1 VGRARSLRDPV
12 WISDQGARIVLSPDE
27 TQSPPPGLS
36 RFPRDGA
43 SCGGGW
49 LAETV
54 QLLCDVSKRLGS
66 HSGSI
71 ASLSE
76 ERLGTGQFVSLL
88 LKKKHKTCPPSYI
101 NKKRGKGERK
111 VNANSSGIREDR
123 VLHPRPSFG
132 SSPRKPSASPPS
144 PGLTSHDQERA
155 ASAATIPTARHAAAS
170 PSRQAFSLGRHQQRS
185 AWPRGGA
192 RAP

>member
-1 VGRARSLRDPV
+1 M
-12 WISDQGARIVLSPDE
+12 
-27 TQSPPPGLS
+27 
-36 RFPRDGA
+36 
-43 SCGGGW
+43 
-49 LAETV
+49 

-66 HSGSI
+66 HGGSI

-88 LKKKHKTCPPSYI
+88 LKKKHKTCPPSYT
-101 NKKRGKGERK
+101 NKKKEKGEK

-132 SSPRKPSASPPS
+132 SSPRKPSASPPF

-155 ASAATIPTARHAAAS
+155 ASAATIPPTARHAAAN
-170 PSRQAFSLGRHQQRS
+170 PSRQASDTTSTSRLGLAPRQRARSLDVVTRGPPSPGHALAWWMGGGRFQ
-185 AWPRGGA
+185 APPRA
-192 RAP
+192 RPGPALSRPRREPLGPVPNT

>member
-1 VGRARSLRDPV
+1 M
-12 WISDQGARIVLSPDE
+12 
-27 TQSPPPGLS
+27 
-36 RFPRDGA
+36 
-43 SCGGGW
+43 
-49 LAETV
+49 

-66 HSGSI
+66 HGGSI
-71 ASLSE
+71 APLSE
-76 ERLGTGQFVSLL
+76 ERLWTGQFVSLL
-88 LKKKHKTCPPSYI
+88 LKKKNKTCLPSYI
-101 NKKRGKGERK
+101 NKKREKRERK

-132 SSPRKPSASPPS
+132 SSPRKPSASPPF

-170 PSRQAFSLGRHQQRS
+170 PSRQAFRLGRHQYQHQQRS

-192 RAP
+192 RAPKTSSRAARLHRATPSPGEGGRL